1 MRIVR
6 GCKRSGSG
14 LYDVEIELHLRHAA
28 DEGIEEGGIALD
40 GGDDLVDRF
49 LIAVRHGENADALGV
64 DGDVGVFRQTL
75 VVQQHAVVG
84 LASYQPM
91 YFWYTALT
99 LCLSVP

>member
-49 LIAVRHGENADALGV
+49 LIAVRHGENAEDRKSTRLNSSHPTTSRMPSSA
-64 DGDVGVFRQTL
+64 
-75 VVQQHAVVG
+75 
-84 LASYQPM
+84 
-91 YFWYTALT
+91 
-99 LCLSVP
+99 